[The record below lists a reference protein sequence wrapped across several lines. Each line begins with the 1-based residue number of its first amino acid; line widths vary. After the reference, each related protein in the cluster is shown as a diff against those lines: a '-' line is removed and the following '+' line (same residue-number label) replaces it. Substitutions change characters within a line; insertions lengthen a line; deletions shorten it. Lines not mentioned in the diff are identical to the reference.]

1 MPNPAS
7 QQTTLSKTSSPYIRY
22 VQKRPLIKHLRPK
35 RTLQQ
40 ISSPKTLSQETSP
53 PKTFSNET
61 SPPKTSSHNT
71 IPKTNG
77 FRYKTSSSKIQTLL
91 FFSPFFFQFFV
102 QVLFCSGHFQ
112 VSSFPPPLFASYLF
126 SQNPIFLCYLLTP
139 SIKYSINILYIS
151 KYTVPIDK

>member
-1 MPNPAS
+1 MYIAANNPF
-7 QQTTLSKTSSPYIRY
+7 QNILSIYT
-22 VQKRPLIKHLRPK
+22 LRPK
-35 RTLQQ
+35 TTINKTSPPKTYIAANIPKRYLRKHHLPKCTSQQ

-77 FRYKTSSSKIQTLL
+77 FWYKTSSQKTQTLL
-91 FFSPFFFQFFV
+91 FFPPFSLKIFV

-139 SIKYSINILYIS
+139 SIKY
-151 KYTVPIDK
+151 